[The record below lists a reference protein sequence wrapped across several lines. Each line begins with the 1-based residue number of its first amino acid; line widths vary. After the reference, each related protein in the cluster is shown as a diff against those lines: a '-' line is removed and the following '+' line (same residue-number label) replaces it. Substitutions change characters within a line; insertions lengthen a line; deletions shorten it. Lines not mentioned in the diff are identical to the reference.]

1 MSDCSSC
8 WIVRMVSEIGY
19 QKSDMWHGCFG
30 CKPWQ
35 EEDASMM
42 ACTALLVHAQTRE
55 EPIENWQAAL

>member
-1 MSDCSSC
+1 MLDYSHGVRN
-8 WIVRMVSEIGY
+8 WISEIGY
-19 QKSDMWHGCFG
+19 VAWLFWLH
-30 CKPWQ
+30 KPWQ